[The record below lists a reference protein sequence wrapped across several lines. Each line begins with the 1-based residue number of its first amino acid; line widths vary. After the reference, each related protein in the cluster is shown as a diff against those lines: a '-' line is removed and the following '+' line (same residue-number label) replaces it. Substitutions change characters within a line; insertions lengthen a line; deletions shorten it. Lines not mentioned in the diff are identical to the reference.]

1 MGLHVPGIGMCLSFS
16 PHCATLHSMNF
27 QFHLE
32 IAILIVLA
40 ISSIDLLMCLSPFLR
55 RFSKT
60 SVCLNTSSTSR
71 NPHKLRSGSQVSPP
85 QRDLGRSS
93 YLDRFPARSLCNVF
107 DCKGMCDW
115 SSFRCGEVQT
125 EKRLM
130 NAMTYRGGVESEEYR
145 S

>member
-1 MGLHVPGIGMCLSFS
+1 MGLRVPGIGMCISFS
-16 PHCATLHSMNF
+16 PHCTTLHSMNF

-40 ISSIDLLMCLSPFLR
+40 ISSIDLLMRLYPFLR

-60 SVCLNTSSTSR
+60 SVCLNTSSTSN
-71 NPHKLRSGSQVSPP
+71 NPHKLRRGSQGFPP
-85 QRDLGRSS
+85 ERDLGRSS
-93 YLDRFPARSLCNVF
+93 YLDRFPAS
-107 DCKGMCDW
+107 MCDW

-130 NAMTYRGGVESEEYR
+130 NAMTYRGGVESEDYR